1 MTNTNKEQ
9 IVAVL
14 TTACVGLAGLAGS
27 YLMYEILTAPL
38 PVTAQGS
45 DETAAR
51 GEVVG
56 KCELLGICQEPKDSE
71 SGRRGN

>member
-1 MTNTNKEQ
+1 MTKNKEQ
-9 IVAVL
+9 ILAVV
-14 TTACVGLAGLAGS
+14 TTVCVGLAGLAGS
-27 YLMYEILTAPL
+27 YFMYELLTAPI
-38 PVTAQGS
+38 PVTASQGR

-56 KCELLGICQEPKDSE
+56 KCELLGICQEPKDSQ

>member
-1 MTNTNKEQ
+1 MTNKNEQ

-27 YLMYEILTAPL
+27 YFMYELLTAPL
-38 PVTAQGS
+38 PVTASQGR